1 MNIKVES
8 PLGWMHGHVY
18 PFSQKNEKEKEDP
31 FLLQVACQT
40 MNYIKNLIS
49 VA

>member
-1 MNIKVES
+1 
-8 PLGWMHGHVY
+8 MHGHVY
-18 PFSQKNEKEKEDP
+18 PFSQKNEKEKKKEKEDP

-40 MNYIKNLIS
+40 MNYIKNLMS